1 MRIEIKKIGFT
12 KPLLNLP
19 NSVGVYIVQMVHSTV
34 DGRTV
39 DRLHL
44 EVSFR

>member
-1 MRIEIKKIGFT
+1 MPQEC
-12 KPLLNLP
+12 
-19 NSVGVYIVQMVHSTV
+19 VGVYTVQTV